1 MIIEGWTQFAKFN
14 EEQKELFL
22 SILDELSAGFT
33 GMTTTDKEYLAMR
46 IENNQFLNE
55 NNEKALRTS
64 TLILMLLKEV
74 YLWKPDDSDIEKQLN
89 KKTKELLEILNEAE
103 NKQK

>member
-1 MIIEGWTQFAKFN
+1 MIPFAKFN

-22 SILDELSAGFT
+22 SVLDELSAGFN
-33 GMTTTDKEYLAMR
+33 GMKTTDKEYLAMR

-55 NNEKALRTS
+55 NNKKALRTS
-64 TLILMLLKEV
+64 TLILRLLKEV
-74 YLWKPDDSDIEKQLN
+74 YLLKPDDSDIEEQLN
-89 KKTKELLEILNEAE
+89 KRTKELLEILNKAE